1 MLIKKNI
8 TIIVKELHKHY
19 MPFFRHPS
27 QFIKENMFYVKDI
40 FPERLMSIII

>member
-40 FPERLMSIII
+40 FPERPMSIII